1 MFSYIM
7 YKKIIYFC
15 KCASKPTEN
24 MVLKLTGLAE
34 APLKDS
40 EIIIKVNTS
49 NNVFKQIKAKEIDIS
64 NKEALEVAL
73 KHESG
78 NNKKVIDIEPKNN

>member
-1 MFSYIM
+1 MT
-7 YKKIIYFC
+7 C
-15 KCASKPTEN
+15 KHASKPTKNCGPE
-24 MVLKLTGLAE
+24 LTGLAE

-64 NKEALEVAL
+64 NKEALEVTL

-78 NNKKVIDIEPKNN
+78 KNKKVIDIEPKNN